1 MNRMSSPLL
10 VLFAVAATAVM
21 PREALARSHGL
32 VDAAM
37 GVMMAAAGPDSLGA
51 GWRQQQ
57 GEAREAVQ
65 SGRAIPLGRVM
76 EQIRRRTPGRP
87 LDAGMEQ
94 SGGRAVYRV
103 RWAAEDGRRIDY
115 IVDAETG
122 AILRADGE

>member
-1 MNRMSSPLL
+1 MNRKSSPLL
-10 VLFAVAATAVM
+10 VLFAVAAVIVVPRAAV
-21 PREALARSHGL
+21 ARPHGL
-32 VDAAM
+32 ADVAM
-37 GVMMAAAGPDSLGA
+37 GVVMAAAGPDSLGA

-94 SGGRAVYRV
+94 SGSRAVYRV

-115 IVDAETG
+115 IVDVETG